1 MKKSILRLVL
11 FLFISNVAAQSE
23 EKYIIS
29 AGTNFISN
37 VNAERNQ
44 LAIKNL
50 EFNNPFFFGVER
62 KISRMLSVEAIIL
75 TNRVTGVENVNGISR
90 SKDYGYFGIDLNG
103 KFYFED
109 LFTKRY
115 QNRWDIY
122 LDGGAGLYNL
132 NNFTAYTLNFGG
144 GLQFW
149 FDNSFGIGVKAMGK
163 FGLEPI
169 NEMVNNY
176 YQFNLGLLFR
186 I

>member
-1 MKKSILRLVL
+1 MKKSISLLIL
-11 FLFISNVAAQSE
+11 LLYLSNVEAQSE

-37 VNAERNQ
+37 VNDEGNRF
-44 LAIKNL
+44 AIKDL
-50 EFNNPFFFGVER
+50 DFNNPFFFGVER
-62 KISRMLSVEAIIL
+62 KLSRMLSVEGIIL
-75 TNRVTGVENVNGISR
+75 TNRVSGSEDVNGISQSR
-90 SKDYGYFGIDLNG
+90 DFGYFGIDLNG

-115 QNRWDIY
+115 QNKWDIY
-122 LDGGAGLYNL
+122 LNGGAGLYNL
-132 NNFTAYTLNFGG
+132 NDITAYTLNFGG

-149 FDNSFGIGVKAMGK
+149 LDNSFGIGVKGMGK